1 MGRYNDEL
9 RQFIVNNFDKLAR
22 LEMQQRVARDNSD
35 ERPAR
40 RLSATSLQ
48 MAKRAAFV
56 PRMSRKKRIAF
67 PRVRQMAKRASD
79 MLVGG
84 VGDSKPA
91 SAFNPNSLAKGIA
104 TEKEHT
110 VNPQIAKEIAKDH
123 LSEDPKYY
131 KKLSLI
137 EGTGKDKPKYAIQSQ
152 TDPNK
157 TYRLSVSAQGNVT
170 CSCTGFRYKRSCH
183 HVTKMREALSS
194 GDLAKHNIQ
203 KVAAA
208 FENALVKEA
217 ERDYKDEY
225 AKFQSSRSSKVDR
238 AHRNKIRRRLLSSGR
253 VKKND
258 GKDIDHRDGNPR
270 NNGDDN
276 ISVTSKSYNRGKH

>member
-1 MGRYNDEL
+1 MGRYSQEL
-9 RQFIVNNFDKLAR
+9 RQFIDKLAQ
-22 LEMQQRVARDNSD
+22 LEMQQRVGRDD
-35 ERPAR
+35 LEDRPSR
-40 RLSATSLQ
+40 RSRAAMLQ

-56 PRMSRKKRIAF
+56 PRMSKRKRMAF
-67 PRVRQMAKRASD
+67 PKVKQMAKRAAD
-79 MLVGG
+79 MISGG
-84 VGDSKPA
+84 LADSKPA
-91 SAFNPNSLAKGIA
+91 SAFNPASLAKGIS

-110 VNPQIAKEIAKDH
+110 TNPQIAKEIAKDH

-137 EGTGKDKPKYAIQSQ
+137 EGKGKDKPKYAIQSQ
-152 TDPNK
+152 TDPSK

-170 CSCTGFRYKRSCH
+170 CSCTGFRYKRTCH
-183 HVTKMREALSS
+183 HVTKMREALGS

-208 FENALVKEA
+208 FENALIKEA

-225 AKFQSSRSSKVDR
+225 AKFQSSRESKVDR
-238 AHRNKIRRRLLSSGR
+238 AHRNKVRRRLLASGR
-253 VKKND
+253 VEKHD
-258 GKDIDHRDGNPR
+258 GKDIDHKDGNPR
-270 NNGDDN
+270 NNGGDN